1 MNQEEGAVGTSLLI
15 DNVGGQ
21 LTFIVSTGNDGDIDI
36 SSAIDINT
44 DYVYIVEITGA
55 ADDSVINLRIAEG
68 TSFSSLDGVAIIS
81 DTITSSTD
89 DLAGSDGPGYLSS
102 DSDVQ
107 YRSNAGDFQGTASEI
122 LFFSDQSIPNRLPIA
137 NAGLDQNVS
146 AGTSVTLDG
155 SGSSDADGQ
164 SLDYTWSL
172 LSGSGVTIADPSAS
186 SFTFTLPSTVV
197 DTEIL
202 TFGLIVNDG
211 RDDSVRDEVVVS
223 NFNTDLL
230 SGLTLTEQ
238 ITSTNVV
245 NLNDAGYN
253 RASII
258 FAGKFNTDSMS
269 SQFIYESGGDGT
281 GIALRIDDIAGQL
294 TFVVSTGR
302 DNNIDISGSIS
313 INTDYVYI
321 VEIAGATDNSEI
333 NLYIAEG
340 TSFSVLDSTTSIS
353 GNINAEGIY
362 SGIEAASYLSGG
374 ASVQGNGGAGGT
386 LGTAGNFSGT
396 ASEILLFSGQSIIA
410 NRVPVADAG
419 TAQTVSSGETVTL
432 DGSGSSDADGDTLMY
447 AWTQTEG
454 TNVTLSDA
462 TASMPTFT
470 APTVSAGSPAS
481 VLTFQLIV
489 SDSFGSFRSC

>member
-1 MNQEEGAVGTSLLI
+1 M
-15 DNVGGQ
+15 
-21 LTFIVSTGNDGDIDI
+21 F
-36 SSAIDINT
+36 
-44 DYVYIVEITGA
+44 
-55 ADDSVINLRIAEG
+55 
-68 TSFSSLDGVAIIS
+68 
-81 DTITSSTD
+81 ITSTTN
-89 DLAGSDGPGYLSS
+89 DLSGSDASGYLSP
-102 DSDVQ
+102 DNDVQ
-107 YRSNAGDFQGTASEI
+107 GNATDPLGTAGNFQGTASEI
-122 LFFSDQSIPNRLPIA
+122 FFFSNQSIPNLLPVA
-137 NAGLDQNVS
+137 NAGLDQNVA

-186 SFTFTLPSTVV
+186 SVTFTLPSTVV

-253 RASII
+253 SASII

-281 GIALRIDDIAGQL
+281 GIALRIDDIGGQL

-353 GNINAEGIY
+353 GNINAEGH
-362 SGIEAASYLSGG
+362 
-374 ASVQGNGGAGGT
+374 
-386 LGTAGNFSGT
+386 
-396 ASEILLFSGQSIIA
+396 LF
-410 NRVPVADAG
+410 RH
-419 TAQTVSSGETVTL
+419 
-432 DGSGSSDADGDTLMY
+432 
-447 AWTQTEG
+447 
-454 TNVTLSDA
+454 
-462 TASMPTFT
+462 
-470 APTVSAGSPAS
+470 
-481 VLTFQLIV
+481 
-489 SDSFGSFRSC
+489 